1 MKPLCRISF
10 LEMDN
15 MQSLSLSQLKS
26 ASFNLRPMP
35 VLRPFGGSFVV
46 ADPSLLLPT
55 ETPDGKWH
63 LFFHTTFG
71 IREAVSDDG
80 VAFTKGKKLLS
91 RAMRPNIN
99 FIDGRYVLFFE
110 RTRPLGFNALN
121 LIGAAKW
128 NSEIFAIESR
138 DLNEWSAPKPVLRHT
153 RHFEESACG
162 ISLSNPYLLRVG
174 NVNRLYYSCGLTFIR
189 DCGFCEPTYV
199 SYAESDDLLS
209 GYRSAPDPILSPDR
223 NDPFLNLCSGCLKVY
238 RLRDCFIGIQN
249 GIFEKDGKSASAI
262 LLLSSDDG
270 LCFRFEKTLI
280 EPRYDKSWMSQFVYA
295 SHLVRSGD
303 VLRLYF
309 NARNTANPLLGREC
323 IGFAEARIEPCA
335 QSRRV

>member
-1 MKPLCRISF
+1 
-10 LEMDN
+10 
-15 MQSLSLSQLKS
+15 MQSLSLSQLKG

-128 NSEIFAIESR
+128 NSEIFAVESR
-138 DLNEWSAPKPVLRHT
+138 DLKEWSAPKPVLRHT
-153 RHFEESACG
+153 RHFEESARG

>member
-1 MKPLCRISF
+1 
-10 LEMDN
+10 

-26 ASFNLRPMP
+26 ASFALCPAP

-46 ADPSLLLPT
+46 ADPSLLLPA

-71 IREAVSDDG
+71 VWEAVSDDG
-80 VAFTKGKKLLS
+80 AAFTKGKKLLP

-99 FIDGRYVLFFE
+99 LIDGRYVLFFE
-110 RTRPLGFNALN
+110 RTRPLVYNALN
-121 LIGAAKW
+121 LVGAAKW
-128 NSEIFAIESR
+128 RSGIFATESR
-138 DLNEWSAPKPVLRHT
+138 DLESWSEPKPVLGHT
-153 RHFEESACG
+153 RRFEKSRQG
-162 ISLSNPYLLRVG
+162 VSLSNPYFLRVG
-174 NVNRLYYSCGLTFIR
+174 SVNRLYYSCGLTFIK

-199 SYAESDDLLS
+199 SYAESEEPLS
-209 GYRSAPDPILSPDR
+209 GYRAASAPILSPDK

-238 RLRDCFIGIQN
+238 RLSDCFIGIQN

-262 LLLSSDDG
+262 LLLSSADG
-270 LCFRFEKTLI
+270 LRFRFEKTLV
-280 EPRYDKSWMSQFVYA
+280 EPKNDGGWMSQFVYA
-295 SHLVRSGD
+295 SHLVLTGN

-323 IGFAEARIEPCA
+323 IGFAQAKIGP
-335 QSRRV
+335 

>member
-1 MKPLCRISF
+1 
-10 LEMDN
+10 

-46 ADPSLLLPT
+46 ADPSLLLPA

-128 NSEIFAIESR
+128 NSEIFAVESR
-138 DLNEWSAPKPVLRHT
+138 DLKEWSAPKPVLRHT
-153 RHFEESACG
+153 RHFEESARG

-209 GYRSAPDPILSPDR
+209 GYCAAPDPILSPDR

-295 SHLVRSGD
+295 SHLVRFGD